1 MQAELDISKIDIP
14 NYIIEIGVISGM
26 SKQRKNN
33 PKGVTNA
40 DLMYIHENG
49 SPLHHIPSR
58 PVLKMSLAWAK
69 KSDIIIRAVS
79 KSAGMLAA
87 TGKVE
92 DVDAEMDKMC
102 VKIQNYARQIIYSND
117 GRLAPNSELT
127 IKGGFAGWVK
137 SAHSKYTKGKAAG
150 KVPLI
155 VKGKGVNHPLF
166 DTGQLA
172 RSIVCRAIR
181 VDDTTQ
187 KEETNART

>member
-49 SPLHHIPSR
+49 SPLHHVPSR
-58 PVLKMSLAWAK
+58 PVLKMSLDWAK

-92 DVDAEMDKMC
+92 DVDKEMDAMC
-102 VKIQNYARQIIYSND
+102 VKIQNYARRIIYSND
-117 GRLAPNSELT
+117 GRLAPNAPST
-127 IKGGFAGWVK
+127 IAK
-137 SAHSKYTKGKAAG
+137 
-150 KVPLI
+150 
-155 VKGKGVNHPLF
+155 KGVNHPLF

-187 KEETNART
+187 KEKTNVRT